1 MSDLQGVKSANVRHC
16 FAIRATVIDTECPM
30 GWAFKRIAVG
40 PDDDSECKWQPPM
53 QELGNSILE
62 PRPWRDFVTLPKQ
75 YALALTLVVALA
87 LPGGLAA
94 QKAPQSRHVT
104 NYRVFTLPNTVGGTI
119 SGANAINDLG
129 WAMGFVDSPGNTTSE
144 AATWIE
150 GKMIKL
156 GTVGGPNSSVPWES
170 VKNNQGLI
178 VGISDTSI
186 VQPRGEVFSC
196 VAAGFIPSSGN
207 TCLGFLWQPPG
218 FISALPTLGGDNGF
232 ATGINNKGQVIGWA
246 ETSYEDPTCVLPQVL
261 QFLPYVYDVKTKK
274 ITALQVYPGDS
285 DGTANALNDKGQ
297 MAGISG
303 ICSVAV
309 GGASA
314 IHAVFWQDQN
324 STPIDMGNL
333 GGMAWNTP
341 TSMNRK
347 GEVVGFGNPSGDQ
360 NAGFNAMAFYWRQ
373 GTVMQNL
380 GTLPQDSNS
389 IAYAIN
395 KQGVI
400 VGQSFGGP
408 NGSHAFI
415 YQDGI
420 MTDLNSLMIGHNSLT
435 LVYANDVDDSG
446 VIVGGATNAKTGV
459 TSAFVA
465 IPY

>member
-1 MSDLQGVKSANVRHC
+1 MQPRIKISAC
-16 FAIRATVIDTECPM
+16 IAA
-30 GWAFKRIAVG
+30 IAV
-40 PDDDSECKWQPPM
+40 C
-53 QELGNSILE
+53 
-62 PRPWRDFVTLPKQ
+62 
-75 YALALTLVVALA
+75 AALTLPVR
-87 LPGGLAA
+87 LAA
-94 QKAPQSRHVT
+94 QKAQRTRHVS
-104 NYRVFTLPNTVGGTI
+104 NYQVFTLPNTLGGTT

-129 WAMGFVDSPGNTTSE
+129 WAMGFAATPANTTE
-144 AATWIE
+144 ATAWIE
-150 GKMIKL
+150 GRMIKL
-156 GTVGGPNSSVPWES
+156 GILPGGMNSSVPWES

-186 VQPRGEVFSC
+186 AQPRGEVFSC
-196 VAAGFIPSSGN
+196 AAAGFIPSSGN

-246 ETSYEDPTCVLPQVL
+246 ETSYEDPTCVSPQVL
-261 QFLPYVYDVKTKK
+261 QFLPFVYDVKTEK

-324 STPIDMGNL
+324 SIPIDMGNL

-341 TSMNRK
+341 ASMNSK
-347 GEVVGFGNPSGDQ
+347 GEVVGFGNPSGNQ
-360 NAGFNAMAFYWRQ
+360 NAPFNAMAFYWSQRT
-373 GTVMQNL
+373 GMQPL
-380 GTLPQDSNS
+380 GTLPLFANS

-395 KQGVI
+395 NHGLI
-400 VGQSFGGP
+400 VGQALNGP
-408 NGSHAFI
+408 SSLSHAFI

-435 LVYANDVDDSG
+435 LLYANDVDDSG
-446 VIVGGATNAKTGV
+446 VIAGGAYDAKTGV